1 MYALL
6 GLLELQREGIEL
18 SPETRNA
25 MRAVLEIDIEIETC
39 DGCIYSRKKTK
50 QIVSDWK
57 L

>member
-25 MRAVLEIDIEIETC
+25 MRAVLELDIEIETC